1 MADPLVELFIK
12 GIGSGQ
18 NGAMNRIEHRPLRFR
33 DKDDKTIL

>member
-18 NGAMNRIEHRPLRFR
+18 NGTANRKPVDAVQR
-33 DKDDKTIL
+33 

>member
-18 NGAMNRIEHRPLRFR
+18 NRDVNHIENRPIPGQ
-33 DKDDKTIL
+33 K